1 MSLADVQLTQYGQT
15 MVAGM
20 TGEIDLSN
28 AEDVRAAIVG
38 ALPNHSLALV
48 LDLSSVDYMDSATVR
63 LIYHLREDLRARGQ
77 ALRLV
82 VPTASPA
89 SDALRLAGVL
99 HQVETLETVAD
110 ALRELDCR
118 A

>member
-1 MSLADVQLTQYGQT
+1 
-15 MVAGM
+15 MVASM

-48 LDLSSVDYMDSATVR
+48 LDLSSVVYMDSATVR

-89 SDALRLAGVL
+89 NDALRLAGVR

-110 ALRELDCR
+110 ALRDLDSP